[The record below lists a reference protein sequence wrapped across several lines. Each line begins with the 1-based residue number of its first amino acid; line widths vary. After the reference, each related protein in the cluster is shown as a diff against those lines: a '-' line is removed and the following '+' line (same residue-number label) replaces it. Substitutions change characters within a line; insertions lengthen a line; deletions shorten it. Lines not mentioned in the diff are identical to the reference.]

1 MIALDE
7 KNATLFQ
14 DKISDLLPLIQSEYA
29 EVLERVNT
37 QITSR
42 LCNEGD
48 LTFALCIL
56 REISESF
63 SAEPKSHC
71 GNKIIDKK
79 ADVEDKLARACND
92 LINLISL
99 LLSQQS
105 INIVNGVIR

>member
-7 KNATLFQ
+7 GNASLFQ
-14 DKISDLLPLIQSEYA
+14 DRVSDLLPLIQGEYA

-37 QITSR
+37 QIASR
-42 LCNEGD
+42 LCDEGD

-56 REISESF
+56 RDIAERRSDRLP
-63 SAEPKSHC
+63 SANTINITDSNPD
-71 GNKIIDKK
+71 N
-79 ADVEDKLARACND
+79 EDKLATICKD

-105 INIVNGVIR
+105 LDIINGVRR